1 MKKTKIFVGV
11 FAIANLLF
19 LNFAKAQTG
28 NFTHNCGNSTCTCS
42 FSFSFTTTHST
53 STSGDSGLKWTP
65 SIECEKTDGEDNGSY
80 SACLINGTGNSC
92 KEVPAGTVTCN
103 CGENRKTEKDEKK
116 ESG

>member
-1 MKKTKIFVGV
+1 MKKSKIFVGV

-53 STSGDSGLKWTP
+53 STSGDSGLKWTSP
-65 SIECEKTDGEDNGSY
+65 IECESTDGKDNGSY
-80 SACLINGTGNSC
+80 SACLSNGTGNECSD
-92 KEVPAGTVTCN
+92 KGAETCN
-103 CGENRKTEKDEKK
+103 CGENCAPEKDEKK
-116 ESG
+116 ENG